1 MALIGPI
8 GTIAANCPLLTTMP
22 AICCWL
28 PCVDAKTA
36 ASVARRRHSLLR
48 LWLMFKHAANLARK
62 LLLCWSSFRGLLT
75 ITPVK
80 AIDAA
85 GRINQLLLA
94 RKKRMAGRANLNMEI
109 ALARRT
115 RLKSLA
121 AGAGNSYFF
130 IFGVNSGFHI
140 LSHLLIVIV

>member
-1 MALIGPI
+1 
-8 GTIAANCPLLTTMP
+8 
-22 AICCWL
+22 
-28 PCVDAKTA
+28 
-36 ASVARRRHSLLR
+36 
-48 LWLMFKHAANLARK
+48 MFKHAAKILLGK

-94 RKKRMAGRANLNMEI
+94 RKKRVAGRANLNVEI

-121 AGAGNSYFF
+121 ARAGNSYFF
-130 IFGVNSGFHI
+130 IFRVNSGFHI
-140 LSHLLIVIV
+140 ISHLLMVIV